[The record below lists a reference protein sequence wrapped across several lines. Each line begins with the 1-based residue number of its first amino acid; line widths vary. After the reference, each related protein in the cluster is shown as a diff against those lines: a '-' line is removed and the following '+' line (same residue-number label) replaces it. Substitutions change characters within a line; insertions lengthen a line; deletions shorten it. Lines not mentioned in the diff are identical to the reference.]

1 MPPVAEE
8 SGSQQSFYTALN
20 EGEIR
25 LLKILPGSQDVRV
38 ACEIRTF
45 KVQDNPGYVALSYTW
60 GPPTQ
65 PFNQEADDVGSRP
78 KPEIDCNGSHRISVR
93 ENLHAFLLRTRS
105 TDSGSFF
112 WIDAICINQDD
123 ERERSDQVK
132 LMSTIYQSAAS
143 VHAWLGEE
151 DDHTPRSFALIRAL
165 ARICVDTG
173 RHERVKSLKHI
184 TPNILEAAG
193 LENSSEIYADRG
205 HWDSVIR
212 LFQRRYFSRTWIIQ
226 EVTFGQRII
235 AICGSHTINWRD
247 ITIVSEFLTVTT
259 WTRWISKRWLVEARQ
274 PNLQSN
280 HAVPNLLD
288 ANKGAKQAGVKD
300 TMLYSLIRFRRFQ
313 ATDPRDK
320 VYALLGIA
328 KDSVRGKSRFNPAY
342 GKPTE
347 EVYIQAA
354 IQILED
360 SDDLLLLAHA
370 EGETFRQ
377 PQHRSLPSWVPDWS
391 CECVTGLGVTGYRRY
406 SAAGDLQRSLVIHER
421 AKSLVVK
428 GIRLDDIVFAGEN
441 KQDFLRG
448 KPCPK
453 WLFLWNAMPK
463 VYHTG
468 QSRFEVLWRTL
479 ITDTAGTPPRH
490 PAPKSYGPAYISW
503 ITSMLN
509 AEANTGLDPTFR
521 TAIGALTGAEISQL
535 ASNILGNDHLY
546 DSDPKVDSEE
556 YEVTF
561 SHALHL
567 RPFLTGWRYL
577 GVGSESL
584 REHDSIWI
592 IPGSRVP
599 LILREV
605 SLGKFQVVGGAYVH
619 GFMKGEALKTNPIYR
634 DITIV

>member
-1 MPPVAEE
+1 MPPVVEE
-8 SGSQQSFYTALN
+8 ARSQQNFYSALK

-25 LLKILPGSQDVRV
+25 LLKILPGSERV

-45 KVQDNPGYVALSYTW
+45 KVRDNPDYIALSYTW

-65 PFNQEADDVGSRP
+65 PFDQNADDVPSRP
-78 KPEIDCNGSHRISVR
+78 NPEIDCNGSHRISVR

-105 TDSGSFF
+105 TGSGNFF
-112 WIDAICINQDD
+112 WIDAICINQGDKQ
-123 ERERSDQVK
+123 ERSAQVK
-132 LMSTIYQSAAS
+132 LMSTIYHSAAS

-165 ARICVDTG
+165 VRICVDTG
-173 RHERVKSLKHI
+173 RHERVESLKHI
-184 TPNILEAAG
+184 TPNMFEAAG
-193 LENSSEIYADRG
+193 LENSSEVYADRG
-205 HWDSVIR
+205 HWDSLIR
-212 LFQRRYFSRTWIIQ
+212 LFQRSYFTRTWIIQ
-226 EVTFGQRII
+226 EISLGQRII
-235 AICGSHTINWRD
+235 AICGSHIINWRD
-247 ITIVSEFLTVTT
+247 ITIISEFLTVTA
-259 WTRWISKRWLVEARQ
+259 WTRWISKRWPVEARQ

-288 ANKGAKQAGVKD
+288 ANKSAKQAGVKD

-320 VYALLGIA
+320 VDALLGIA
-328 KDSVRGKSRFNPAY
+328 KDSVRGKIRFNPTY
-342 GKPTE
+342 EKSTE
-347 EVYIQAA
+347 EIYTQAA

-377 PQHRSLPSWVPDWS
+377 HRSLPSWVPDWS
-391 CECVTGLGVTGYRRY
+391 CERVTGLGVTGYRRY

-441 KQDFLRG
+441 KQDVLSG

-453 WLFLWNAMPK
+453 WLIIWNAMPK

-479 ITDTAGTPPRH
+479 ITDTAGTPPQH
-490 PAPKSYGPAYISW
+490 PAPESYGPAYISW

-509 AEANTGLDPTFR
+509 AEANTEDTLDPTFR
-521 TAIGALTGAEISQL
+521 TALGALTEAEISQL
-535 ASNILGNDHLY
+535 VPSSEQTSNIRDNDHLY
-546 DSDPKVDSEE
+546 GSDPKIDSEE

-605 SLGKFQVVGGAYVH
+605 SLGKFQV
-619 GFMKGEALKTNPIYR
+619 GEALKTSPIYR